1 MVITQTKEKI
11 ENFLEKQ
18 AISSY
23 GNEFEKKCS
32 KHFGIKDLRFLYSFQ
47 NKNIPFPIS
56 PYL

>member
-23 GNEFEKKCS
+23 GNEFEK
-32 KHFGIKDLRFLYSFQ
+32 
-47 NKNIPFPIS
+47 NAVNI
-56 PYL
+56 LV